1 MRRPLH
7 FDGDRVRVRTDVVI
21 QGWMTN
27 HMRGAKS
34 GEARTSPLLY
44 TPHDGG
50 FIVVASKADAA
61 SNRMGWPI
69 ATFRRPS
76 VRGINHRSMTG
87 NTLTNSQPPTRVRAN
102 AYNALSMR
110 DFCSWDR
117 YAAIRE
123 TYQHRPPWLVLSAS

>member
-21 QGWMTN
+21 PGWMTN

-50 FIVVASKADAA
+50 FIVV
-61 SNRMGWPI
+61 GP
-69 ATFRRPS
+69 
-76 VRGINHRSMTG
+76 
-87 NTLTNSQPPTRVRAN
+87 
-102 AYNALSMR
+102 
-110 DFCSWDR
+110 
-117 YAAIRE
+117 
-123 TYQHRPPWLVLSAS
+123 SASLRPHR